1 MSESQRMSGVPCLA
15 FPLHEHRYQ
24 KFISETTTPSGEIIL
39 MYKCAEVFCNATHY
53 ITTEGD
59 NADD

>member
-1 MSESQRMSGVPCLA
+1 MSGVPCLA